1 MNTLYVCEKHS
12 LFPGL
17 FSSFLQELD
26 AQFIERR
33 KILGKRCCYSAE
45 TEWENVGVSLL
56 LGLL

>member
-33 KILGKRCCYSAE
+33 KILGKRFYSAE
-45 TEWENVGVSLL
+45 TEREKT
-56 LGLL
+56 